1 MKVLIVYASKEG
13 QTEKIARRI
22 AGVAGETAE
31 VTVCEA
37 RAVPADVLETC
48 DAVIVAAPV
57 HFENYP
63 RRIIR
68 FVRENL
74 ALLQSKRTAFISV
87 SGASS
92 TPAGRNQAEDYV
104 TDFQDHTRWTPDQCE
119 LVAGAVRFTKYN
131 WLIRFVMRRISK
143 SQGLDTDTSRDY
155 EYTNWDEVER
165 FARSF
170 VASVKTA
177 KVA

>member
-22 AGVAGETAE
+22 AGVASETAE
-31 VTVCEA
+31 VALCEA
-37 RAVPADVLETC
+37 CAVPGDVLAES
-48 DAVIVAAPV
+48 DAVIIAAPV

-68 FVRENL
+68 FVREHL
-74 ALLQSKRTAFISV
+74 ALLQSKRTAFVSV
-87 SGASS
+87 TGASM
-92 TPAGRNQAEDYV
+92 TPAGQNQAEDYV
-104 TDFQDHTRWTPDQCE
+104 VDLQDQTRWTPDQCE
-119 LVAGAVRFTKYN
+119 LVAGAVRYTQYN

-143 SQGLDTDTSRDY
+143 AKGLATDTSRDY
-155 EYTNWDEVER
+155 EYTNWIEVDR

-177 KVA
+177 QVA